1 MTSGPRTRLV
11 ARRARWRL
19 LVLAVVAGV
28 LAMHALSP
36 SGTPSAGE
44 HVMVTG
50 PAGAGHHAETAGAQG
65 GVGRHLSDAGQD
77 MVSDAGRGR
86 VVSEAGQDRMVSDAG
101 RDRMVSDAGQG
112 RRAFRPGQSR
122 MASGAGSCGM
132 VSGAGQ
138 GGMVM
143 DHAGGTCA
151 AAGTAAS
158 YVPPALPPAPTAPTD
173 PASVAQ
179 GAHLARAVGGR
190 APPDLSQ
197 LQLLRI

>member
-11 ARRARWRL
+11 ARRARWML

-65 GVGRHLSDAGQD
+65 GAGRHLSDAGQD
-77 MVSDAGRGR
+77 MVSDAGR
-86 VVSEAGQDRMVSDAG
+86 A
-101 RDRMVSDAGQG
+101 RMVSDAGQG
-112 RRAFRPGQSR
+112 RRASRPGQSR